1 MPLTFTQITQ
11 YQKSGFN
18 SNHTTSLTPV
28 EINGYLYDDTF
39 YPNTNTLPNATL
51 FDITPSGPS
60 NIVDIQLTQSPL
72 NLNQGD
78 EGTWVISTDDLSIS
92 GYKGFYASD
101 WRYNADSTL
110 CTKTTNPL
118 YRTNLDPNALNYGPN
133 WPAFGLS
140 TTGLCCNTWNN
151 NVLRNALSE
160 ASSEELFAPT
170 PFQSQISAN
179 LPTNNVFT
187 HYKRFLKTQTINN
200 GDQFDDGSQGV
211 AFSNNIQWFEDDNGE
226 LTGRGFSPDDNRYYV
241 LDETQTA
248 ANKWDSRVK
257 EVVMFNSF
265 TMVSKSTEPFS
276 QANFPAGQDMSGVAG
291 NKVFVVTILEPG
303 VSIYNVN
310 SPSGN
315 GVSADNETTITIDI
329 DGDAKFIPGL

>member
-18 SNHTTSLTPV
+18 SNHTTSLTQV
-28 EINGYLYDDTF
+28 TSGSGYVYDDIF
-39 YPNTNTLPNATL
+39 YANTNTLPNATL
-51 FDITPSGPS
+51 FDITPNGPS

-101 WRYNADSTL
+101 WRYNTNGTL
-110 CTKTTNPL
+110 CTKTSNPL
-118 YRTNLDPNALNYGPN
+118 YKTNLDPNALNYGPD
-133 WPAFGLS
+133 WPSYGSFGYC
-140 TTGLCCNTWNN
+140 TNTFGN
-151 NVLRNALSE
+151 NVLRNSLSE
-160 ASSEELFAPT
+160 ASSEEQFAPT
-170 PFQSQISAN
+170 PFQSQISDN
-179 LPTNNVFT
+179 LPISNNVFT
-187 HYKRFLKTQTINN
+187 KYKRFLKTETINN
-200 GDQFDDGSQGV
+200 GDQFDNGSQGV

-276 QANFPAGQDMSGVAG
+276 QANIPVGQEMCGVAG

-303 VSIYNVN
+303 VSIYDVN

-315 GVSADNETTITIDI
+315 GVSADNETTIMIDI

>member
-28 EINGYLYDDTF
+28 EINGFVYSTAF

-51 FDITPSGPS
+51 FKISPNGPS

-78 EGTWVISTDDLSIS
+78 EGAWTICTDDLSIS
-92 GYKGFYASD
+92 GYKGVYASD
-101 WRYNADSTL
+101 WRYGNTGTL
-110 CTKTTNPL
+110 CTKITNPL

-133 WPAFGLS
+133 WPEYGAS
-140 TTGLCCNTWNN
+140 TTGYCCNSFNN
-151 NVLRNALSE
+151 NILRDPLS
-160 ASSEELFAPT
+160 APSSVEQFAPT
-170 PFQSQISAN
+170 PFQSQISDN
-179 LPTNNVFT
+179 LPLSNATNT
-187 HYKRFLKTQTINN
+187 HYKRFLKSETINN

-211 AFSNNIQWFEDDNGE
+211 AFSNNIQWFEDENGE
-226 LTGRGFSPDDNRYYV
+226 LTGRGYSPDDGRYYV
-241 LDETQTA
+241 LDETQSA

-257 EVVMFNSF
+257 EVVMFNSLP
-265 TMVSKSTEPFS
+265 MVVLQGEIPG
-276 QANFPAGQDMSGVAG
+276 ANIPVGQDHVGTFD
-291 NKVFVVTILEPG
+291 NEVFVATILEPG
-303 VSIYNVN
+303 VSIYDVN

-329 DGDAKFIPGL
+329 DGDAKFLPNP